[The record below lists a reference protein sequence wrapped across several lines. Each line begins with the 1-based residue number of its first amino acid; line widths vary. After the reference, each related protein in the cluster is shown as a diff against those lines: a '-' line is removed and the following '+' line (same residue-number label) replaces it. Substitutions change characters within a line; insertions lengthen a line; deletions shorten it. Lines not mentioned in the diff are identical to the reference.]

1 MTIRERTEQWESEYL
16 SPYASLSRDSKGRD
30 IWEPPC
36 DIRPVYQRDRD
47 RILHCKSFRRLKHK
61 TQVFLTPRGD
71 HYRTRLTHTLE
82 VSQNARTIAKALRL
96 NEDLTEA
103 IALGHDLGHT
113 PFGHAGE
120 RALNKLCSR
129 GFAHYR
135 QSVRV
140 VEKLEARAE
149 GKWDKVHKYQFF
161 GLAIFVGIPLPGTGA
176 WTGALIAAVMDMRMR
191 SALPSIA
198 LGVVMAG
205 LLVTGI
211 TYGFTSIF

>member
-1 MTIRERTEQWESEYL
+1 MTDYIVNALTGADLGAYFVTLIVSMIPVIELRGAIPLGVGLGL
-16 SPYASLSRDSKGRD
+16 SHFDAMWVSMLGNMLPVPFIILF
-30 IWEPPC
+30 
-36 DIRPVYQRDRD
+36 IRP
-47 RILHCKSFRRLKHK
+47 IFKWMTKKSEK
-61 TQVFLTPRGD
+61 
-71 HYRTRLTHTLE
+71 
-82 VSQNARTIAKALRL
+82 
-96 NEDLTEA
+96 
-103 IALGHDLGHT
+103 LG
-113 PFGHAGE
+113 
-120 RALNKLCSR
+120 
-129 GFAHYR
+129 
-135 QSVRV
+135 RV

>member
-1 MTIRERTEQWESEYL
+1 MTDYIVNALTGADLGAYFVTLIVSMIPVIELRGAIPLGVGLGL
-16 SPYASLSRDSKGRD
+16 SHFDAMWVSMLGNMLPVPFIILF
-30 IWEPPC
+30 
-36 DIRPVYQRDRD
+36 IRPIFKWMTR
-47 RILHCKSFRRLKHK
+47 KSEK
-61 TQVFLTPRGD
+61 
-71 HYRTRLTHTLE
+71 
-82 VSQNARTIAKALRL
+82 
-96 NEDLTEA
+96 
-103 IALGHDLGHT
+103 LG
-113 PFGHAGE
+113 
-120 RALNKLCSR
+120 
-129 GFAHYR
+129 
-135 QSVRV
+135 RV

-191 SALPSIA
+191 SALPRIA